1 MPTLLD
7 IFGKNIPLEVT
18 GKSLLPLMR
27 GELHADAHEKKGAI
41 FGQFGAAINYT
52 DGRYTYFLY
61 PIKPFETDLFQYTLM
76 PAHMRTFFEAG
87 EFTDASMV
95 DTLKFTRGYPV
106 MRLPVRSD
114 AKANMTRRYPLLE
127 AQTALYDLH
136 TDPQQRHPVKD
147 TALEM
152 RMRSAVAALL
162 QANEAPAELF
172 DRYGLS
178 DALSALEQT
187 QVMPA

>member
-1 MPTLLD
+1 
-7 IFGKNIPLEVT
+7 
-18 GKSLLPLMR
+18 
-27 GELHADAHEKKGAI
+27 
-41 FGQFGAAINYT
+41 
-52 DGRYTYFLY
+52 
-61 PIKPFETDLFQYTLM
+61 
-76 PAHMRTFFEAG
+76 
-87 EFTDASMV
+87 
-95 DTLKFTRGYPV
+95 
-106 MRLPVRSD
+106 
-114 AKANMTRRYPLLE
+114 MTRRYPLLE